1 MLKLY
6 KSMGRHTW
14 ADTAESTRP
23 RNMFKKVKFVEE
35 IVIKCTEHIK
45 YPCIYNIIAFFPC

>member
-1 MLKLY
+1 MLKFI
-6 KSMGRHTW
+6 SRWVEHTW

-35 IVIKCTEHIK
+35 IVIKCTEHDKIHL
-45 YPCIYNIIAFFPC
+45 YI

>member
-35 IVIKCTEHIK
+35 IVIKCTEHDKIHL
-45 YPCIYNIIAFFPC
+45 YI